1 MYKTIKVEKCQK
13 SGKRILDKRGAQ
25 TAINSAMNLQ
35 HKEMKMYVC
44 PDCHGYH
51 LSTIDERNFKETRI
65 KETINDKRRIKRE
78 LTNKKIKILK
88 VGN

>member
-1 MYKTIKVEKCQK
+1 MAVSKCKK

-25 TAINSAMNLQ
+25 TAVNSAMDLQ

-44 PDCHGYH
+44 LDCEGYH
-51 LSTIDERNFKETRI
+51 LSTIDECNFKEKRM

-78 LTNKKIKILK
+78 LTNKKIKMLK
-88 VGN
+88 NGN